1 MVHWSSNE
9 PADQRLSGVFDDR
22 SPIYRQIAEQ
32 IKDDVARGLLGDDD
46 QVMSTT
52 QYAATFRINPA
63 TAQKAFQELID
74 EGVLYKR
81 RGVGMFVAA
90 GARDALLAERR
101 RRFFEDVVDPV
112 VDQAAVLGI
121 PIDEVIQHMGGR
133 GT

>member
-1 MVHWSSNE
+1 M
-9 PADQRLSGVFDDR
+9 FDDR

-32 IKDDVARGLLGDDD
+32 IKDDVARGVLGDEE

-52 QYAATFRINPA
+52 QYASTFRINPA

-81 RGVGMFVAA
+81 RGVGMFVVP
-90 GARDALLAERR
+90 GARDVLLEQRR
-101 RRFFEDVVDPV
+101 QRFFEDVVDPV

-121 PIDEVIQHMGGR
+121 PMAEVIERMRGR
-133 GT
+133 TR

>member
-1 MVHWSSNE
+1 M
-9 PADQRLSGVFDDR
+9 SGVFDDR

-32 IKDDVARGLLGDDD
+32 IKDDVARGLLEDDA

-81 RGVGMFVAA
+81 RGVGMFVAP

-101 RRFFEDVVDPV
+101 QRFFEDVVDPV

-121 PIDEVIQHMGGR
+121 PIDEVVKRMEGR
-133 GT
+133 T

>member
-1 MVHWSSNE
+1 MG
-9 PADQRLSGVFDDR
+9 LSGVFDDR

-32 IKDDVARGLLGDDD
+32 IKDDVARGVLGDEE

-81 RGVGMFVAA
+81 RGVGMFVVP
-90 GARDALLAERR
+90 GAREALLEQRR
-101 RRFFEDVVDPV
+101 QRFFEDVVDPV

-121 PIDEVIQHMGGR
+121 PMAEVIERMRGR
-133 GT
+133 TR